1 VLERILGAWLASS
14 LKDAPSGDYV
24 NKGKAALEHHFDNH
38 NHCGDWCPRKNKT
51 QAERDATKKRCR
63 CKNKDAKLCVLLEE
77 MLLNYVAFERLS
89 DVAHGMDTNCC
100 EAFNNFMTWFAPKN
114 KVYCGSRSLWNRVG
128 LCIGIASLGCQA
140 CFQRLLKSL
149 GIAMTPNVFNFLSAK
164 DRSRS
169 KRLELAKEKDSKKK
183 RNKRKCGKLVEHTT
197 IARKERARRDGYKSG
212 MNLETIDVGP
222 GVVASTD
229 AQPKPRAKHP
239 VNVCLH
245 PFCQKRGHK
254 TTKSKHCLANPDRLK
269 REGLEAACLA
279 AIAAVTES
287 DDAAQEAAS
296 DDDNN
301 MAAANDLDEHESQP
315 FEEFEE
321 DLFCT
326 SGTWLS
332 DYKSRLVMVEQCAR
346 CDAIKTNLIR
356 LRIA

>member
-1 VLERILGAWLASS
+1 VQ
-14 LKDAPSGDYV
+14 
-24 NKGKAALEHHFDNH
+24 
-38 NHCGDWCPRKNKT
+38 T
-51 QAERDATKKRCR
+51 QAERDATKKCYR
-63 CKNKDAKLCVLLEE
+63 CKNKDAKLRVLLEE
-77 MLLNYVAFERLS
+77 TLLNCVAFERLS

-100 EAFNNFMTWFAPKN
+100 EAFNDFVTWFAPKN
-114 KVYCGSRSLWNRVG
+114 KVHCGSRSSWNGVG

-149 GIAMTPNVFNFLSAK
+149 GITMTPNVFNFLSAK

-183 RNKRKCGKLVEHTT
+183 RNKRKHDKLVEHTT
-197 IARKERARRDGYKSG
+197 TARKERARRDGYKSG

-222 GVVASTD
+222 GVVASVD
-229 AQPKPRAKHP
+229 AQPKPRAKRP
-239 VNVCLH
+239 MSVCLH
-245 PFCQKRGHK
+245 PFCQKRGHE

-269 REGLEAACLA
+269 REGVEAACLA

-301 MAAANDLDEHESQP
+301 MAAANDLDECESQP

-321 DLFCT
+321 DLLCT
-326 SGTWLS
+326 SGAWSEDDEGNAVL
-332 DYKSRLVMVEQCAR
+332 KSGV
-346 CDAIKTNLIR
+346 I
-356 LRIA
+356 